1 MTRRAFAVC
10 VLVAGA
16 GLAQAQEARRRWET
30 LCQIRKDK
38 FDLILPEAMRENG
51 IDMWIVQLKEG
62 HQEPLYEDMG
72 QRLTYEIRP
81 TNLFSIEFFAYTPAP
96 EWGGKKV
103 RIPLEDD
110 AIATPRGIEWLYPP
124 NARILLV
131 K

>member
-1 MTRRAFAVC
+1 MAEFNKPTTTPETEAIIGCHAV
-10 VLVAGA
+10 ANQGH
-16 GLAQAQEARRRWET
+16 G
-30 LCQIRKDK
+30 
-38 FDLILPEAMRENG
+38 
-51 IDMWIVQLKEG
+51 EG
-62 HQEPLYEDMG
+62 PSIAWFTP
-72 QRLTYEIRP
+72 QRLTYEIRS
-81 TNLFSIEFFAYTPAP
+81 TNLFSIESFAYTPAP